1 MHYRGAVRGD
11 VDIEVKAGP
20 ITLAVETA
28 QPFFIDAE
36 ARIGVVSSD
45 LPPRRAGD
53 APATGGPRV
62 RLRTHTGAIHIKAAA
77 RLKRRQL
84 TIGQSGHA
92 SALAN
97 YV

>member
-20 ITLAVETA
+20 ITLAVDTA

-62 RLRTHTGAIHIKAAA
+62 RLRTQTGAIHIKRAD
-77 RLKRRQL
+77 
-84 TIGQSGHA
+84 
-92 SALAN
+92 
-97 YV
+97 